1 MMDDTKQ
8 EWQYHGNKPIK
19 GRKLLLLQQSELVLA
34 LPLIFRL
41 IPKEQILKRLAWF
54 ESSAGSESQFLEI
67 SKLLSLVTRK
77 RKQKMD
83 FSVELEQLNLFLN
96 QYFSDYGWRMVR
108 KELAQIK
115 KRKKKSHI
123 ELSND
128 LVYRLKAFMSL
139 KQLDS
144 FDQALDFLLSEVEH
158 IETNVEHKF
167 ELADS

>member
-8 EWQYHGNKPIK
+8 EWTYHGNKPIK
-19 GRKLLLLQQSELVLA
+19 GRKLLLLQQSELVIA

-41 IPKEQILKRLAWF
+41 IPKEQMSKRLSWF
-54 ESSAGSESQFLEI
+54 ETSAESESQFLKI
-67 SKLLSLVTRK
+67 SELLSLVTRK
-77 RKQKMD
+77 RKQNKD
-83 FSVELEQLNLFLN
+83 FSQGLEKLNFCLN

-128 LVYRLKAFMSL
+128 LVHRLKAFMSL

-144 FDQALDFLLSEVEH
+144 FDQALDFLLSECEQLQSDTSEEG
-158 IETNVEHKF
+158 ETT
-167 ELADS
+167 

>member
-1 MMDDTKQ
+1 MDYTKQ

-19 GRKLLLLQQSELVLA
+19 GRKLLLIQQSELVIA

-41 IPKEQILKRLAWF
+41 IPKEQISRRSAWF
-54 ESSAGSESQFLEI
+54 ESSGESELQFLKI
-67 SKLLSLVTRK
+67 SELLSLVARK
-77 RKQKMD
+77 RKQSVD
-83 FSVELEQLNLFLN
+83 LSVELEQLNFCLN
-96 QYFSDYGWRMVR
+96 EMFSDYGWRMVR

-128 LVYRLKAFMSL
+128 LVHRLKAFMSL

-144 FDQALDFLLSEVEH
+144 FDQAVDHLLSDCEKIRSDTGEVE
-158 IETNVEHKF
+158 
-167 ELADS
+167 